1 MTIGP
6 TFNMAAVPPMSS
18 IQPLIFT
25 WPIALAFWGVL
36 AWIYL
41 MEGRQLQRRRKVSG
55 AADGSDRYSGLV
67 ISVGSSVLQVSAVV
81 LAFYQ
86 PTSVG
91 EAHLLAFYLV
101 GLVVMVSGTF
111 LRMHCWKALG
121 QFFTHTVTIA
131 TDHQVINIGAYRW
144 LRHPAYLGGWLN
156 LIGMGLVMGNW
167 ASLGLI
173 TFGAFGLFLYRIEVE
188 EAALEQA
195 LGDSY
200 RAFKQTRK
208 RLIPFVY

>member
-1 MTIGP
+1 MFT
-6 TFNMAAVPPMSS
+6 

-25 WPIALAFWGVL
+25 WPVALAFWGVL

-67 ISVGSSVLQVSAVV
+67 ISIGSSVLQISATV
-81 LAFYQ
+81 LAFYA
-86 PTSVG
+86 PTSMG
-91 EAHLLAFYLV
+91 EANLLPAY
-101 GLVVMVSGTF
+101 GLGLIVMVCGTL

-131 TDHQVINIGAYRW
+131 DDHQVVNIGAYRW

-156 LIGMGLVMGNW
+156 LIGMGVVLGNW
-167 ASLGLI
+167 ASVGVLTI
-173 TFGAFGLFLYRIEVE
+173 GAFGMFLYRIEVE

-195 LGDSY
+195 LGESY
-200 RAFKQTRK
+200 RAFKHSRK

>member
-1 MTIGP
+1 MFT
-6 TFNMAAVPPMSS
+6 

-25 WPIALAFWGVL
+25 WPEAIAFWGVL
-36 AWIYL
+36 AWIYV

-67 ISVGSSVLQVSAVV
+67 ISIGSSVLQTSALV
-81 LAFYQ
+81 LSFYAPTVMPAESAHAAF
-86 PTSVG
+86 
-91 EAHLLAFYLV
+91 AI
-101 GLVVMVSGTF
+101 GLVVMVCGTL

-131 TDHQVINIGAYRW
+131 DDHQVINIGAYRW

-156 LIGMGLVMGNW
+156 LIGMGVAMGNF
-167 ASLGLI
+167 ASVGVLTIGS
-173 TFGAFGLFLYRIEVE
+173 FAMFLYRIEVE
-188 EAALEQA
+188 EAALEAA
-195 LGDSY
+195 LGESY
-200 RAFKQTRK
+200 RSFKKTRK